1 MKLGFKIFL
10 ELFILTL
17 RRPFEA
23 GQWIIAK
30 RFSSELGWLSLL
42 LVSIIGT
49 VLVQLSF
56 SMQPDEVRA
65 AFAAALNS
73 PLRMALV
80 QGVFLV
86 FSVFALHIFGHMAG
100 GKGRFEDAL
109 ALMVWFQVT
118 LMVLQIGQVAI
129 SFIAPSIG
137 ALSSLLVFSVFFWVL
152 THFIMALHGFKSI
165 WMVLSSLVLA
175 MICLGFVS
183 LIVLV
188 GLILPIIG
196 V

>member
-42 LVSIIGT
+42 LVSIMGT

-65 AFAAALNS
+65 AFAVALNS

-86 FSVFALHIFGHMAG
+86 FRFSRCIFLGIWPAARDVLRM
-100 GKGRFEDAL
+100 RWL
-109 ALMVWFQVT
+109 LWF
-118 LMVLQIGQVAI
+118 
-129 SFIAPSIG
+129 
-137 ALSSLLVFSVFFWVL
+137 
-152 THFIMALHGFKSI
+152 GFKSR
-165 WMVLSSLVLA
+165 
-175 MICLGFVS
+175 
-183 LIVLV
+183 
-188 GLILPIIG
+188 
-196 V
+196 